1 MKKQYKIMIEYSAN
15 HEETETVTKEELDK
29 MDRFWLDTGDGVVEL
44 PRELLPYLEKADTL
58 GIA

>member
-1 MKKQYKIMIEYSAN
+1 MKKQYKIMIEYSAY
-15 HEETETVTKEELDK
+15 HEETETVTKEQLDK

-44 PRELLPYLEKADTL
+44 PRELLPYLEEADTL